1 MTNAELRIKI
11 EELKELEA
19 LVKEAEAEIESLKDE
34 LKAEMTK
41 QHKEEMNVGRYVM
54 RWKSVTTNR
63 LDSKLLKDA
72 MPDVY
77 RIYTRPSISM
87 RFTITG

>member
-1 MTNAELRIKI
+1 MTTNELRNKI

-19 LVKEAEAEIESLKDE
+19 LVKEAEAEIEALKDE

-41 QHKEEMNVGRYVM
+41 QHKEEMNVGRYIM

-63 LDSKLLKDA
+63 LDGKSLQSA
-72 MPDVY
+72 MPTVY
-77 RIYTRPSISM
+77 NAYLKPSVSM